1 MVTQARFGMG
11 NAPLTWLR
19 ELCNGTDPARYTV
32 EYSGNDLRRELW
44 LVQKSPGHRGS
55 AGALYRVYLPVYS
68 PRVLPTDLITAST
81 CDCPEAQ
88 SGGTRLGGV
97 CEHTLMAYA
106 WQGAL
111 WGTGARW
118 LYVDAYLATQRYLR
132 TQEVQHG

>member
-19 ELCNGTDPARYTV
+19 EDTARYTV
-32 EYSGNDLRRELW
+32 EYSGLANDLRRELW
-44 LVQKSPGHRGS
+44 LVEESPGPRGS

-68 PRVLPTDLITAST
+68 PRVLPTDLPAAAT

-88 SGGTRLGGV
+88 SGGI
-97 CEHTLMAYA
+97 CKHMLMAYA

-132 TQEVQHG
+132 TS